1 MARSAKD
8 LRDIINIS
16 RLSMHPDAESS
27 DEFSSDDLLIPSN
40 GHDDELAT
48 YLMERPGTAMS
59 ESNFATV
66 PAQTRPGS
74 ARKRLESSSSK
85 DVQFRPMTAPQQSSK
100 HTKIKSKVKSG
111 RNTVPFQN
119 GTKILNKYTPVPP
132 IVAAANNN
140 NNYTKN
146 KMKTIKSQK
155 TETAQNFDYLFEY
168 LDSTIVNSWLEELNE
183 KLAYMNTTMK
193 NENHFLEFSN
203 FFLTMLPLDKYNEL
217 IDLEFSII
225 IDQLKYAFHAG
236 FNENVIKLKD
246 LYCLLQSVLKEYPKK
261 LKRTKK
267 GPKLLLS
274 LVLVFCS
281 EKDDT
286 YRKLLRNIN
295 CTSDNKLYI
304 QWLLAIRAFGLISF
318 IVGIL
323 NFYENIKE
331 MQGVL
336 KSKKTGE
343 SNSHS
348 SNNVLNLEKL
358 AIDAVKLNYIEVL
371 DFLHTNTDTTLIN
384 IQDQKKRNLFFIA
397 VAERDIDIMKYLVK
411 IGLNINHKSENGS
424 CPLLYAVNKNDHE
437 IAEVLLNLKVDVNVW
452 NEQCEGATPLHSAVM
467 LGDLQ
472 MVQLLVCHGAD
483 ATACMGLPATIT
495 PLSIA
500 QQMQHDEIVA
510 LLTS

>member
-1 MARSAKD
+1 MARSVKD

-155 TETAQNFDYLFEY
+155 TDTAQNFDYLFEY

-261 LKRTKK
+261 T
-267 GPKLLLS
+267 
-274 LVLVFCS
+274 
-281 EKDDT
+281 
-286 YRKLLRNIN
+286 
-295 CTSDNKLYI
+295 
-304 QWLLAIRAFGLISF
+304 
-318 IVGIL
+318 
-323 NFYENIKE
+323 
-331 MQGVL
+331 
-336 KSKKTGE
+336 
-343 SNSHS
+343 
-348 SNNVLNLEKL
+348 
-358 AIDAVKLNYIEVL
+358 
-371 DFLHTNTDTTLIN
+371 
-384 IQDQKKRNLFFIA
+384 
-397 VAERDIDIMKYLVK
+397 
-411 IGLNINHKSENGS
+411 
-424 CPLLYAVNKNDHE
+424 
-437 IAEVLLNLKVDVNVW
+437 
-452 NEQCEGATPLHSAVM
+452 
-467 LGDLQ
+467 
-472 MVQLLVCHGAD
+472 
-483 ATACMGLPATIT
+483 
-495 PLSIA
+495 
-500 QQMQHDEIVA
+500 
-510 LLTS
+510 